1 MIVSPGVQKLIEEYG
16 NWRKQFEFREE
27 EEVISVDEVAARVAS
42 FYEKLREIVDWRG
55 EHLLRKTA
63 IERILKRRLTVHKVR
78 EDFAENFLAELV
90 RGGHFP
96 NNRISFDRV
105 DEIQA
110 IIQKYV
116 FIAERFRE
124 RQQRNGKDSTDW
136 LFSMAAVE
144 IEEALSLPR
153 REHALIEL
161 MTEDLENRTQLI
173 ARKHET
179 GRPLAEGE
187 KKLQI
192 YVAVQR
198 ALFKLDAVTIAYHI
212 LEKFYPDWKTPTE
225 ETLAYVGDHL
235 DVLRENI
242 QKILAHPYR
251 ERFYQLAEKYD
262 TPYLILHDI
271 LSEDDVHF
279 PELVNNPPALEE
291 AIRHS
296 YNKRHA
302 RLKKRIGRAA
312 LYSVLS
318 VFITKVLVAFLIEIP
333 IERYLQKDANYL
345 AIALSVVIPSFLMI
359 GLVVTAQT
367 SSQRNF
373 ERVMMEVI
381 KIIQT
386 RHRTEPYK
394 IFPPRR
400 KAGLVASIVYGFYLL
415 SFVISFGA
423 LIWGLQALQFS
434 PFSTAIF
441 LMFISL
447 VLFAGTRIRQQA
459 RELMVEPVREG
470 FLYNLFDIFSLPM
483 IQVGRWLSGQFVKYN
498 VILLALNFLIEV
510 PFQMFV
516 EFLEQWRGLLRE
528 KKEEIH

>member
-1 MIVSPGVQKLIEEYG
+1 MVIAPGVQKLIGEYDG
-16 NWRKQFEFREE
+16 WRKQFEFREE

-63 IERILKRRLTVHKVR
+63 IERILKRRLTVQKVH

-96 NNRISFDRV
+96 NNRISFDQV

-110 IIQKYV
+110 VIQKYV

-124 RQQRNGKDSTDW
+124 GQQRNRKNPTDW
-136 LFSMAAVE
+136 LFSIAAVE
-144 IEEALSLPR
+144 IEEALSKPR

-161 MTEDLENRTQLI
+161 MTEDLENRTQLVV
-173 ARKHET
+173 RKQDTE
-179 GRPLAEGE
+179 RVLPEGE
-187 KKLQI
+187 KRLQI

-198 ALFKLDAVTIAYHI
+198 ALFKLDPTTTAYHI
-212 LEKFYPDWKTPTE
+212 LEKFYPDWKVPTQ
-225 ETLAYVGDHL
+225 ETLAYVGGHL
-235 DVLRENI
+235 EVLHENI
-242 QKILAHPYR
+242 QKILVHPYG

-271 LSEDDVHF
+271 LSDDSTRF
-279 PELVNNPPALEE
+279 SELINNPPTFEE

-296 YNKRHA
+296 YNARHA
-302 RLKKRIGRAA
+302 RLKRRIGRAA

-318 VFITKVLVAFLIEIP
+318 VFITKVLIAFLIEIP
-333 IERYLQKDANYL
+333 VDRYFQQGINYL
-345 AIALSVVIPSFLMI
+345 AIGLSVAIPSFLMMVLI
-359 GLVVTAQT
+359 FTAKT
-367 SSQRNF
+367 TSQRNF

-381 KIIQT
+381 KIIQP
-386 RHRTEPYK
+386 RQRTEPFK
-394 IFPPRR
+394 IFPPHR
-400 KAGLVASIVYGFYLL
+400 KTGLLASIVYGFYLL
-415 SFVISFGA
+415 SFLLSFGA
-423 LIWGLQALQFS
+423 LIWGLQELRFS
-434 PFSTAIF
+434 PSSIVIF

-447 VLFAGTRIRQQA
+447 VLFGGTRIRQQA
-459 RELMVEPVREG
+459 RELMIEPTREG
-470 FLYNLFDIFSLPM
+470 FLYNIFDIFSLPM
-483 IQVGRWLSGQFVKYN
+483 IQVGRWLSGQIVRYN
-498 VILLALNFLIEV
+498 VFLLVLNFLVEV